1 MQENKIDIQEILRK
15 LGIKA
20 LKPMQEKCIEAWKKN
35 DDIVLLSPTGSGKT
49 LAFLLPLLDQLDES
63 KKGVQTLVLAP
74 SRELAIQIESV
85 FKSLSSPFKV
95 NCCYGGH
102 AMKIEKNSLSTPPAV
117 LIGTPGRIADHLR
130 RENFSPDSINTIILD
145 EFDKSLELGFHRE
158 MGEIIEQ
165 LEFIKKRILT
175 SATKS
180 DSIPEFTGVKNP
192 FEINYLVDTP
202 KESLVEK
209 IVRADGKDKLTA
221 LFNLICHNGNEATLV
236 FCNHRDTVDRI
247 SDLLQDS
254 HLQHDTFHGG
264 LKQDDREKALI
275 KFRNGSHQILITT
288 DLASRGLDIPSIKHV
303 IHYQLPTTA
312 DAYTHRNGRTAR
324 MDASGRS
331 YFILADS
338 DYLPDF
344 INQDI
349 EEMIIPDN
357 LTLPEDPEWLTIY
370 IDAGKKDKINKM
382 DIVGFFMKQGQLEKD
397 ELGKVEVLDHASF
410 VAVKRNMSEKLLRML
425 KNERI
430 KKKKV
435 KMEAS
440 Y

>member
-1 MQENKIDIQEILRK
+1 MQENKINTQEILRK
-15 LGIKA
+15 LGIEA
-20 LKPMQEKCIEAWKKN
+20 LKPMQEKCIEAWSEN
-35 DDIVLLSPTGSGKT
+35 DDIILLSPTGSGKT
-49 LAFLLPLLDQLDES
+49 LAFLLPLLNQLDEN
-63 KKGVQTLVLAP
+63 KNGVQALILAP

-85 FKSLSSPFKV
+85 FKSLSTPFKV

-158 MGEIIEQ
+158 MGQIIEQ

-180 DSIPEFTGVKNP
+180 ESIPEFTGVTNP
-192 FEINYLVDTP
+192 FEINFLVDTP

-209 IVRADGKDKLTA
+209 IVRAEGKDKLAA

-247 SDLLQDS
+247 SDLLKDS

-264 LKQDDREKALI
+264 LKQEDREKALI

-324 MDASGRS
+324 MDASGCS
-331 YFILADS
+331 YFVMADS
-338 DYLPDF
+338 DYLPEF
-344 INQDI
+344 INKDI
-349 EEMIIPDN
+349 EELIIPDN
-357 LTLPEDPEWLTIY
+357 IVLPEDPEWLTIY

-382 DIVGFFMKQGQLEKD
+382 DIVGCFMKKGELGKD

-410 VAVKRNMSEKLLRML
+410 VAIKRNLATQILRKL
-425 KNERI
+425 KDERI

-435 KMEAS
+435 KMAVS

>member
-1 MQENKIDIQEILRK
+1 MNIEQILSK
-15 LGIKA
+15 LKIKA
-20 LKPMQEKCIEAWKKN
+20 LKPMQEQCIKAWKKN
-35 DDIVLLSPTGSGKT
+35 DDIILLSPTGSGKT
-49 LAFLLPLLDQLDES
+49 LAFLLPLLNQLDEN
-63 KKGVQTLVLAP
+63 KEGVQALILAP

-85 FKSLSSPFKV
+85 FKSLASAFKV

-102 AMKIEKNSLSTPPAV
+102 AMKIEKNSLATPPAV
-117 LIGTPGRIADHLR
+117 LIGTPGRVADHLR
-130 RENFSPDSINTIILD
+130 RENFLPDSINTIILD

-165 LEFIKKRILT
+165 LEFIEKRILT

-180 DSIPEFTGVKNP
+180 ESIPEFTGLKNP
-192 FEINYLVDTP
+192 FEINYLVDSP
-202 KESLVEK
+202 KETLVEK
-209 IVRADGKDKLTA
+209 IVRADGKDKLAA

-247 SDLLQDS
+247 SDLLKDS

-303 IHYQLPTTA
+303 IHYQLPTTE

-324 MDASGRS
+324 MDASGKS
-331 YFILADS
+331 YFVLAES

-344 INQDI
+344 INQNI
-349 EEMIIPDN
+349 EELIIPDN
-357 LTLPEDPEWLTIY
+357 ITLPEDPEWLTIY

-382 DIVGFFMKQGQLEKD
+382 DLVGFFMKKGELGKG
-397 ELGKVEVLDHASF
+397 ELGKVEVLDHSAF
-410 VAVKRNMSEKLLRML
+410 VAVKRKMATQLLRKL
-425 KNERI
+425 KDERI

-435 KMEAS
+435 KMAVS

>member
-1 MQENKIDIQEILRK
+1 MNIQDILK
-15 LGIKA
+15 GLGIKA
-20 LKPMQEKCIEAWKKN
+20 LKPMQEKCIKAWKDN
-35 DDIVLLSPTGSGKT
+35 DDIILLSPTGSGKT
-49 LAFLLPLLDQLDES
+49 LAFLLPLLNQLDENI
-63 KKGVQTLVLAP
+63 KGVQTLVLAP

-180 DSIPEFTGVKNP
+180 ESIPEFTGVKNP
-192 FEINYLVDTP
+192 FEINYLVDAP
-202 KESLVEK
+202 KETLVEK

-324 MDASGRS
+324 MDASGCS

-338 DYLPDF
+338 DYLPEF
-344 INQDI
+344 VNQDI

-357 LTLPEDPEWLTIY
+357 ITLPEDPEWLTIY
-370 IDAGKKDKINKM
+370 LDAGKKDKINKM
-382 DIVGFFMKQGQLEKD
+382 DIVGFFMKKGQLEKD
-397 ELGKVEVLDHASF
+397 ELGKVEVLDHSSF
-410 VAVKRNMSEKLLRML
+410 VAVKRNMAEKLLRML

-435 KMEAS
+435 KMEVS

>member
-1 MQENKIDIQEILRK
+1 MQENKMNTQDILKK

-20 LKPMQEKCIEAWKKN
+20 LKPMQEKCIEAWRKN

-49 LAFLLPLLDQLDES
+49 LAFLLPLLNQLDET
-63 KKGVQTLVLAP
+63 KKGVQALVLAP

-85 FKSLSSPFKV
+85 FKSLGTPFKV

-102 AMKIEKNSLSTPPAV
+102 AMKIEKNSLATPPAL

-165 LEFIKKRILT
+165 LEYIKKRILT

-180 DSIPEFTGVKNP
+180 ESIPEFTGVKNP
-192 FEINYLVDTP
+192 FEINYLVAAP
-202 KESLVEK
+202 KETLVQK
-209 IVRADGKDKLTA
+209 IVRADGKDKLAA

-324 MDASGRS
+324 MDASGCS
-331 YFILADS
+331 YFVMADS
-338 DYLPDF
+338 DYLPEF
-344 INQDI
+344 INQNI
-349 EEMIIPDN
+349 EELIIPDN
-357 LTLPEDPEWLTIY
+357 ITLPEDPEWLTIY
-370 IDAGKKDKINKM
+370 VDAGKKDKINKM
-382 DIVGFFMKQGQLEKD
+382 DIVGFFMKKGQLEKD
-397 ELGKVEVLDHASF
+397 ELGKVEVLDHSSF
-410 VAVKRNMSEKLLRML
+410 VAVKRNMAEKLLRML
-425 KNERI
+425 RNERI

-435 KMEAS
+435 KMEVS

>member
-1 MQENKIDIQEILRK
+1 MQENKINIDQILKK
-15 LGIKA
+15 LKIKA
-20 LKPMQEKCIEAWKKN
+20 LKPMQEDSLKAWKEYN
-35 DDIVLLSPTGSGKT
+35 DIILLSPTGSGKT
-49 LAFLLPLLDQLDES
+49 LAFLLPLLSQLDA
-63 KKGVQTLVLAP
+63 KKEGVQSLILAP

-85 FKSLSSPFKV
+85 FKSLSSVFKV

-102 AMKIEKNSLSTPPAV
+102 AMKIEKNSLATPPAV

-165 LEFIKKRILT
+165 LEFIEKRVLT

-180 DSIPEFTGVKNP
+180 ESIPEFTGVKNP
-192 FEINYLVDTP
+192 FEINYLVAAP
-202 KESLVEK
+202 KKTLVEK
-209 IVRADGKDKLTA
+209 IVRADGKDKLAA

-247 SDLLQDS
+247 SDLLKDS

-303 IHYQLPTTA
+303 IHYQLPTTS

-324 MDASGRS
+324 MDASGKS
-331 YFILADS
+331 YFVLAES

-357 LTLPEDPEWLTIY
+357 ITLPEDPEWLTIY
-370 IDAGKKDKINKM
+370 LDAGKKDKINKM
-382 DIVGFFMKQGQLEKD
+382 DIVGFFMKKGQLEKD
-397 ELGKVEVLDHASF
+397 ELGKVEVLDHSSF
-410 VAVKRNMSEKLLRML
+410 VAVKRNMAERLLRML

-435 KMEAS
+435 KMALS

>member
-1 MQENKIDIQEILRK
+1 MNIEQILSK
-15 LGIKA
+15 LKIKA
-20 LKPMQEKCIEAWKKN
+20 LKPMQEQCIKAWKKN
-35 DDIVLLSPTGSGKT
+35 DDIILLSPTGSGKT
-49 LAFLLPLLDQLDES
+49 LAFLLPLLNQLDEN
-63 KKGVQTLVLAP
+63 KEGVQALILAP

-85 FKSLSSPFKV
+85 FKSLASTFKV

-102 AMKIEKNSLSTPPAV
+102 AMKIEKNSLATPPAV
-117 LIGTPGRIADHLR
+117 LIGTPGRVADHLR
-130 RENFSPDSINTIILD
+130 RENFLPDSINTIILD

-165 LEFIKKRILT
+165 LEFIEKRILT

-180 DSIPEFTGVKNP
+180 ESIPEFTGLKNP
-192 FEINYLVDTP
+192 FEINYLVDSP
-202 KESLVEK
+202 KETLVEK
-209 IVRADGKDKLTA
+209 IVRADGKDKLAA

-247 SDLLQDS
+247 SDLLKDS

-303 IHYQLPTTA
+303 IHYQLPTTE

-324 MDASGRS
+324 MDASGKS
-331 YFILADS
+331 YFVLAES

-344 INQDI
+344 INQNI
-349 EEMIIPDN
+349 EELIIPDN
-357 LTLPEDPEWLTIY
+357 ITLPEDPEWLTIY

-382 DIVGFFMKQGQLEKD
+382 DLVGFFMKKGELGKG
-397 ELGKVEVLDHASF
+397 ELGKVEVLDHSAF
-410 VAVKRNMSEKLLRML
+410 VAVKRKMATQLLRKL
-425 KNERI
+425 KDERI

-435 KMEAS
+435 KMAVS

>member
-1 MQENKIDIQEILRK
+1 MNTEEILKK

-49 LAFLLPLLDQLDES
+49 LAFLLPLLNQLDET

-85 FKSLSSPFKV
+85 FKSLGTPFKV

-102 AMKIEKNSLSTPPAV
+102 AMKIEKNSLATPPAV

-165 LEFIKKRILT
+165 LKFIKKRILT

-180 DSIPEFTGVKNP
+180 ESIPEFTGVKNP
-192 FEINYLVDTP
+192 FEINYLVAAP
-202 KESLVEK
+202 KETLVEK
-209 IVRADGKDKLTA
+209 IVRADGKDKLAA

-324 MDASGRS
+324 MDASGCS
-331 YFILADS
+331 YFVMADS
-338 DYLPDF
+338 DYLPEF
-344 INQDI
+344 INQNI

-357 LTLPEDPEWLTIY
+357 ITLPEDPEWLTVY
-370 IDAGKKDKINKM
+370 VDAGKKDKINKM
-382 DIVGFFMKQGQLEKD
+382 DIVGFFMKKGQLEKD
-397 ELGKVEVLDHASF
+397 ELGKVEVLDHSSF
-410 VAVKRNMSEKLLRML
+410 VAVKRNMAERLLRML

-435 KMEAS
+435 KMEVS

>member
-1 MQENKIDIQEILRK
+1 MQENKIDIQEILKK
-15 LGIKA
+15 LGIKD

-49 LAFLLPLLDQLDES
+49 LAFLLPLLNQLDES
-63 KKGVQTLVLAP
+63 KKGVQTLILAP

-85 FKSLSSPFKV
+85 FKSLASPFKV

-158 MGEIIEQ
+158 MAEIIEQ
-165 LEFIKKRILT
+165 LEFINKRILT

-209 IVRADGKDKLTA
+209 IVRADGKDKLAA

-247 SDLLQDS
+247 SDLLKDS

-264 LKQDDREKALI
+264 LKQEDREKALI

-324 MDASGRS
+324 MDASGKS
-331 YFILADS
+331 YFILANS

-370 IDAGKKDKINKM
+370 IDAGKKDKVNKM
-382 DIVGFFMKQGQLEKD
+382 DIVGFFMKKGQLEKD

>member
-1 MQENKIDIQEILRK
+1 MQENKMNIEQILSK
-15 LGIKA
+15 LKIKA
-20 LKPMQEKCIEAWKKN
+20 LKPMQEQCIKAWKKN
-35 DDIVLLSPTGSGKT
+35 DDIILLSPTGSGKT
-49 LAFLLPLLDQLDES
+49 LAFLLPLLNQLDEN
-63 KKGVQTLVLAP
+63 KEGVQALILAP

-85 FKSLSSPFKV
+85 FKSLASTFKV

-102 AMKIEKNSLSTPPAV
+102 AMKIEKNSLATPPAV
-117 LIGTPGRIADHLR
+117 LIGTPGRVADHLR
-130 RENFSPDSINTIILD
+130 RENFLPDSINTIILD

-165 LEFIKKRILT
+165 LEFIEKRILT

-180 DSIPEFTGVKNP
+180 ESIPEFTGLKNP
-192 FEINYLVDTP
+192 FEINYLVDSP
-202 KESLVEK
+202 KETLVEK
-209 IVRADGKDKLTA
+209 IVRADGKDKLAA

-247 SDLLQDS
+247 SDLLKDS

-303 IHYQLPTTA
+303 IHYQLPTTE

-324 MDASGRS
+324 MDASGKS
-331 YFILADS
+331 YFVLAES

-344 INQDI
+344 INQNI
-349 EEMIIPDN
+349 EELIIPDN
-357 LTLPEDPEWLTIY
+357 ITLPEDPEWLTIY

-382 DIVGFFMKQGQLEKD
+382 DLVGFFMKKGELGKG
-397 ELGKVEVLDHASF
+397 ELGKVEVLDHSAF
-410 VAVKRNMSEKLLRML
+410 VAVKRKMATQLLRKL
-425 KNERI
+425 KDERI

-435 KMEAS
+435 KMAVS

>member
-1 MQENKIDIQEILRK
+1 MQENKIDIQEILKK
-15 LGIKA
+15 LGIKD

-49 LAFLLPLLDQLDES
+49 LAFLLPLLNQLDES
-63 KKGVQTLVLAP
+63 KKGVQTLILAP

-85 FKSLSSPFKV
+85 FKSLASPFKV

-158 MGEIIEQ
+158 MAEIIEQ
-165 LEFIKKRILT
+165 LEFVEKRILT

-209 IVRADGKDKLTA
+209 IVRADGKDKLAA

-247 SDLLQDS
+247 SDLLKDS

-264 LKQDDREKALI
+264 LKQEDREKALI

-303 IHYQLPTTA
+303 IHYQLPTTS

-324 MDASGRS
+324 MDASGKS

-370 IDAGKKDKINKM
+370 IDAGKKDKVNKM
-382 DIVGFFMKQGQLEKD
+382 DIVGFFMKKGQLEKD

>member
-1 MQENKIDIQEILRK
+1 MQENKINIQETLRK

-49 LAFLLPLLDQLDES
+49 LAFLLPLLDQLDET

-85 FKSLSSPFKV
+85 FKSLATPFKV

-102 AMKIEKNSLSTPPAV
+102 AMKIEKNSLATPPAL

-130 RENFSPDSINTIILD
+130 RENFSPDNINTIILD

-158 MGEIIEQ
+158 MAEIIEQ
-165 LEFIKKRILT
+165 LEFINKRILT

-180 DSIPEFTGVKNP
+180 ESIPEFTGVKNP
-192 FEINYLVDTP
+192 FEINYLVDAP
-202 KESLVEK
+202 KETLVEK
-209 IVRADGKDKLTA
+209 IVRADGKDKLAA

-247 SDLLQDS
+247 SDLLKDS

-264 LKQDDREKALI
+264 LKQEDREKALI

-324 MDASGRS
+324 MDASGKS

-382 DIVGFFMKQGQLEKD
+382 DIVGFFMKKGQLEKD

-410 VAVKRNMSEKLLRML
+410 VAVKRKMSERLLRML
-425 KNERI
+425 RNERI

>member
-1 MQENKIDIQEILRK
+1 MQENKINIVEILHK
-15 LGIKA
+15 LNIKA
-20 LKPMQEKCIEAWKKN
+20 LKPMQEACLKAWKN
-35 DDIVLLSPTGSGKT
+35 NQDIVLLSPTGSGKT
-49 LAFLLPLLDQLDES
+49 LAFLLPLIEQLDKNKE
-63 KKGVQTLVLAP
+63 GVQTLILAP

-85 FKSLSSPFKV
+85 FKSLASPFKV

-102 AMKIEKNSLSTPPAV
+102 AMKIEKNSLATPPTV

-130 RENFSPDSINTIILD
+130 RENFSADSIHTIILD

-158 MGEIIEQ
+158 MAEIIEQ
-165 LEFIKKRILT
+165 LEFITKRVLT

-192 FEINYLVDTP
+192 FEINYLVDSP
-202 KESLVEK
+202 KKTLVEK
-209 IVRADGKDKLTA
+209 IVRADGKDKLAA

-247 SDLLQDS
+247 SKLLKDS
-254 HLQHDTFHGG
+254 QLQHDIFHGG
-264 LKQDDREKALI
+264 LKQEDREKALI

-324 MDASGRS
+324 MDASGCS
-331 YFILADS
+331 YFIMAES
-338 DYLPDF
+338 DYLPEF
-344 INQDI
+344 INKDI
-349 EEMIIPDN
+349 EEMIIPEDI
-357 LTLPEDPEWLTIY
+357 TLPEDPEWLTIY

-382 DIVGFFMKQGQLEKD
+382 DIVGFFMKKGQLKKE
-397 ELGKVEVLDHASF
+397 ELGKIEVLDHASF
-410 VAVKRNMSEKLLRML
+410 VAVKRNMAEKLLKML
-425 KNERI
+425 RNERI

-435 KMEAS
+435 KMAMS

>member
-1 MQENKIDIQEILRK
+1 MQENKIDLQEILRK

-85 FKSLSSPFKV
+85 FKSLASPFKV

-209 IVRADGKDKLTA
+209 IIRADGKDKLTA

-247 SDLLQDS
+247 SDLLKDS

-264 LKQDDREKALI
+264 LKQEDREKALI

-324 MDASGRS
+324 MDASGCS
-331 YFILADS
+331 YFVMADS
-338 DYLPDF
+338 DYLPEF
-344 INQDI
+344 ISKDLD
-349 EEMIIPDN
+349 ELIIPDN
-357 LTLPEDPEWLTIY
+357 ITLPEDPEWLTIY

-410 VAVKRNMSEKLLRML
+410 VAVKRKMAEKLLRML

-435 KMEAS
+435 KMEVS

>member
-1 MQENKIDIQEILRK
+1 MNIEQILSK
-15 LGIKA
+15 LKIKA
-20 LKPMQEKCIEAWKKN
+20 LKPMQEQCIKAWKKN
-35 DDIVLLSPTGSGKT
+35 NDIILLSPTGSGKT
-49 LAFLLPLLDQLDES
+49 LAFLLPLLNQLDE
-63 KKGVQTLVLAP
+63 KKEGVQALILAP

-85 FKSLSSPFKV
+85 FKSLASAFKV

-102 AMKIEKNSLSTPPAV
+102 AMKIEKNSLATPPAV
-117 LIGTPGRIADHLR
+117 LIGTPGRVADHLR
-130 RENFSPDSINTIILD
+130 RENFLPDSINTIILD

-158 MGEIIEQ
+158 MAEIIEQ
-165 LEFIKKRILT
+165 LEFIEKRILT

-180 DSIPEFTGVKNP
+180 ESIPEFTGLKNP
-192 FEINYLVDTP
+192 FEINYLVDSP
-202 KESLVEK
+202 KETLVEK
-209 IVRADGKDKLTA
+209 IVRADGKDKLAA

-247 SDLLQDS
+247 SDLLKDS

-303 IHYQLPTTA
+303 IHYQLPTTE

-324 MDASGRS
+324 MDASGKS
-331 YFILADS
+331 YFILAES

-349 EEMIIPDN
+349 EELTIPDN
-357 LTLPEDPEWLTIY
+357 ITLPEDPEWLTIY

-382 DIVGFFMKQGQLEKD
+382 DLVGFFMKKGELGKG
-397 ELGKVEVLDHASF
+397 ELGKVEVLDHSSF
-410 VAVKRNMSEKLLRML
+410 VAVKRKMATQLLRKL
-425 KNERI
+425 KDERI

-435 KMEAS
+435 KMAVS

>member
-1 MQENKIDIQEILRK
+1 MQANKINTEEILRK

-20 LKPMQEKCIEAWKKN
+20 LKPMQNSCIEAWEKN
-35 DDIVLLSPTGSGKT
+35 NDIVLLSPTGSGKT
-49 LAFLLPLLDQLDES
+49 LAFLLPLLDQLDEN
-63 KKGVQTLVLAP
+63 KKGVQTLILVP

-85 FKSLSSPFKV
+85 FKSLATAFKV

-102 AMKIEKNSLSTPPAV
+102 AMKIEKNSLATPPAV
-117 LIGTPGRIADHLR
+117 LVGTPGRIADHLR

-158 MGEIIEQ
+158 MGEIIRQ
-165 LEFIKKRILT
+165 LNFVEKRILT

-180 DSIPEFTGVKNP
+180 DSIPDFTGVKNP
-192 FEINYLVDTP
+192 FEINYLLDAP
-202 KESLVEK
+202 KLSLSEK
-209 IVRADGKDKLTA
+209 IVRADGKDKLAA
-221 LFNLICHNGNEATLV
+221 LFNLICHNGNESTLV

-247 SDLLQDS
+247 SDLLKDS

-264 LKQDDREKALI
+264 LKQEEREKALI
-275 KFRNGSHQILITT
+275 KFRNGSHSILITT

-324 MDASGRS
+324 MDASGCS
-331 YFILADS
+331 YFVMADS

-344 INQDI
+344 IKKDI
-349 EEMIIPDN
+349 DELVIPDN
-357 LTLPEDPEWLTIY
+357 ITLPEDPEWLTIY
-370 IDAGKKDKINKM
+370 LDAGKKDKINKM
-382 DIVGFFMKQGQLEKD
+382 DIVGFFMKMGQLEKD

-410 VAVKRNMSEKLLRML
+410 VAVKREMAEKLLRML

-435 KMEAS
+435 KMAVS

>member
-1 MQENKIDIQEILRK
+1 MQENKMNTQEILRK

-20 LKPMQEKCIEAWKKN
+20 LKPMQEKCIEAWSKN
-35 DDIVLLSPTGSGKT
+35 DDIILLSPTGSGKT
-49 LAFLLPLLDQLDES
+49 LAFLLPLLNQLDEN
-63 KKGVQTLVLAP
+63 KNGVQTLILAP

-85 FKSLSSPFKV
+85 FKSLATPFKV

-102 AMKIEKNSLSTPPAV
+102 AMKIEKNSLATPPAV

-165 LEFIKKRILT
+165 LEFIEKRILT

-180 DSIPEFTGVKNP
+180 DSIPEFTGVKTP

-202 KESLVEK
+202 KETLVEK
-209 IVRADGKDKLTA
+209 IVRADGKDKLAA

-247 SDLLQDS
+247 SDLLKDS

-264 LKQDDREKALI
+264 LKQEDREKALI

-324 MDASGRS
+324 MDASGCS
-331 YFILADS
+331 YFVMADS
-338 DYLPDF
+338 DYLPEF

-357 LTLPEDPEWLTIY
+357 ITLPEDPEWLTIY
-370 IDAGKKDKINKM
+370 LDAGKKDKINKM
-382 DIVGFFMKQGQLEKD
+382 DIVGFFMKKGQLEKD

-410 VAVKRNMSEKLLRML
+410 VAVKRKMAEKLLRML

-435 KMEAS
+435 KMAVS

>member
-1 MQENKIDIQEILRK
+1 MQENKIDIQEILTK

-63 KKGVQTLVLAP
+63 KKGVQTLILAP

-85 FKSLSSPFKV
+85 FKSLASPFKV

-158 MGEIIEQ
+158 MAEIIEQ
-165 LEFIKKRILT
+165 LEFINKRILT

-209 IVRADGKDKLTA
+209 IVRADGKDKLAA

-247 SDLLQDS
+247 SDLLKDS

-264 LKQDDREKALI
+264 LKQEDREKALI

-324 MDASGRS
+324 MDASGKS

-357 LTLPEDPEWLTIY
+357 VTLPEDPEWLTIY

-382 DIVGFFMKQGQLEKD
+382 DIVGFFMKKGQLEKD

>member
-1 MQENKIDIQEILRK
+1 MQENKIDIQEILKK
-15 LGIKA
+15 LGIKD

-49 LAFLLPLLDQLDES
+49 LAFLLPLLNQLDES
-63 KKGVQTLVLAP
+63 KKGVQTLILAP

-85 FKSLSSPFKV
+85 FKSLASPFKV

-158 MGEIIEQ
+158 MAEIIEQ
-165 LEFIKKRILT
+165 LEFVEKRILT

-209 IVRADGKDKLTA
+209 IVRADGKDKLAA
-221 LFNLICHNGNEATLV
+221 LFNLICHNDNEATLV

-247 SDLLQDS
+247 SDLLKDS

-264 LKQDDREKALI
+264 LKQEDREKALI

-303 IHYQLPTTA
+303 IHYQLPTTS

-324 MDASGRS
+324 MDASGKS

-370 IDAGKKDKINKM
+370 IDAGKKDKVNKM
-382 DIVGFFMKQGQLEKD
+382 DIVGFFMKKGQLEKD